1 MTTTDEEKKH
11 TALERAQ
18 AQALVQLI
26 RGERLLVG
34 AVVFGAF
41 GLAAYAMWLLAKRQ
55 QTQPQLG
62 LFGPQPAPP
71 HRMLGAMPT
80 QFAPV
85 LPPAYPSSGPTAAPP
100 MQTAMLTLTL
110 PTDRVQRIWQP
121 PVQSGGPVRYWRVM
135 VRNIGP
141 AGSFAYISMDS
152 GMSPINSVQIPA
164 GIAGSHEFQMGPSQI
179 LFGRGD
185 TAGVEITLSASG

>member
-1 MTTTDEEKKH
+1 MADEEKKH
-11 TALERAQ
+11 TELERAQ
-18 AQALVQLI
+18 AHALVQLI

-55 QTQPQLG
+55 QMQPQLG

-71 HRMLGAMPT
+71 HRMLGAMPA
-80 QFAPV
+80 Q
-85 LPPAYPSSGPTAAPP
+85 LPPGLPAAYPATNPTVAPP

-110 PTDRVQRIWQP
+110 PTERVQRIWQP
-121 PVQSGGPVRYWRVM
+121 PVQSSGPVRYWRVV

-141 AGSFAYISMDS
+141 AGSFAYLSMDS
-152 GMSPINSVQIPA
+152 GMSPVNSVQIPS
-164 GIAGSHEFQMGPSQI
+164 GIAGFHEFQMGPSQI

-185 TAGVEITLSASG
+185 VAGVEITLSASG